1 MSAQQSSTSN
11 GQNYDAADDEDF
23 LLAWFI
29 VKYVLASFSAKA
41 TAEAPISKLKKAQA
55 GLKSA

>member
-1 MSAQQSSTSN
+1 MSASTSN